1 MSPDLVCREKDVQ
14 RTAISN
20 SVGHYEF
27 SGYAIWMTNALRG
40 IYGPHESKLLKEE
53 KLYAKFS
60 NVILDPE
67 EKRKRTFLIDKAEL
81 VAVPQILA
89 LPEGSVDFL
98 WYTVMRSHKGESKV
112 VADALSPVKE
122 QIEPLRVRALVMTI
136 GLDLPKQILEAQIE
150 AQKPENIINED
161 VGGVDT
167 LYGDFKISDYVRS
180 HSRIILS
187 IPANALTCA
196 QESSFSRTSKAIRI
210 TSTTQKYLSGKW
222 DNINNGLYSPNFLV
236 GYLQDCVLERIVGK
250 TRVPALI
257 ICDRDGR
264 DSLRISGDHFK
275 KFGYQASIK
284 AAPYEALFM
293 VENAI
298 TSMLGEG
305 STKELADS
313 GSESRWN
320 SIVGDIVYASSG
332 LHLVKGV
339 VRFGNAGHAEPEI
352 VGPFKV
358 SSKKLGKVAY
368 RLELPQEL
376 REFNIL
382 VHVSNLMEMLCR
394 IETISH
400 ALEGILC

>member
-122 QIEPLRVRALVMTI
+122 RIEPLRVRALVMTI

-222 DNINNGLYSPNFLV
+222 DNINNGLYSPNFLGRHNVSKPSGHGYSYIDEFFLPTV
-236 GYLQDCVLERIVGK
+236 GAPIRWVKVVPIKINIFAWKVSLDKLPSRLNLSLRGIDIPSIIFARWWELDIHEFHSYEDWLAWLISLRLYKGLKEVLEGVFYVMWWVIW
-250 TRVPALI
+250 
-257 ICDRDGR
+257 
-264 DSLRISGDHFK
+264 
-275 KFGYQASIK
+275 KFRNQV
-284 AAPYEALFM
+284 LF
-293 VENAI
+293 
-298 TSMLGEG
+298 G
-305 STKELADS
+305 SS
-313 GSESRWN
+313 Q
-320 SIVGDIVYASSG
+320 
-332 LHLVKGV
+332 
-339 VRFGNAGHAEPEI
+339 P
-352 VGPFKV
+352 
-358 SSKKLGKVAY
+358 
-368 RLELPQEL
+368 RLELLFDEIVL
-376 REFNIL
+376 LSF
-382 VHVSNLMEMLCR
+382 
-394 IETISH
+394 T
-400 ALEGILC
+400 